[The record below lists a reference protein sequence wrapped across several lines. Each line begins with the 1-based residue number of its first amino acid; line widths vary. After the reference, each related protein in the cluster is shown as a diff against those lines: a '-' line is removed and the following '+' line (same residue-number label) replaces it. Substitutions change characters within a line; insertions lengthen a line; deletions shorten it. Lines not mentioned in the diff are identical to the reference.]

1 MIFHVVQTLPR
12 INVQRINKL
21 YVICKLYIK
30 GYLYVNQFLH
40 QSQENIT
47 IFEDHGKKRYF
58 QI

>member
-1 MIFHVVQTLPR
+1 MY
-12 INVQRINKL
+12 NVLTNF
-21 YVICKLYIK
+21 YVICKLHIK

>member
-1 MIFHVVQTLPR
+1 MY
-12 INVQRINKL
+12 NVLTNF
-21 YVICKLYIK
+21 YVICKLHIK

-47 IFEDHGKKRYF
+47 IFEDNDKKRYF